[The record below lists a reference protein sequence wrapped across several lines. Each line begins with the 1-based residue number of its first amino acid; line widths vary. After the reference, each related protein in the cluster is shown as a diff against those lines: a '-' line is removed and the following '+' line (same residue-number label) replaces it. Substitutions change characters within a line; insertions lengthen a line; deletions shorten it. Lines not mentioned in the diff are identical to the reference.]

1 MIGGGGGGGHHSGAG
16 GGAGG
21 LVWLTNQTISSGT
34 YSIVIGSGGAN
45 ADKNQQGSSNGG
57 YGAKGSDTQAFSKT
71 AMGGGGG
78 GYQGNT
84 DSSIMNGGCGGGSD
98 MRSLIDALGHDEVE
112 EEKEWEN
119 ASQEFKGEPHTVQDN
134 YDDFSYEPSGNSS
147 MQRRTNGYGDNPLR
161 EEELIKEYTEFKKKD
176 LKI

>member
-1 MIGGGGGGGHHSGAG
+1 MEVAPQELAALLKLAG
-16 GGAGG
+16 
-21 LVWLTNQTISSGT
+21 V
-34 YSIVIGSGGAN
+34 GSAPEPDHEPEMM
-45 ADKNQQGSSNGG
+45 AQPQVS
-57 YGAKGSDTQAFSKT
+57 AIAIPSDDEAPT
-71 AMGGGGG
+71 
-78 GYQGNT
+78 
-84 DSSIMNGGCGGGSD
+84 GGCGGGSD